1 MRSTAAY
8 TTRSRT
14 PGGLALLLTLL
25 FFLAGCRPIPDPAAM
40 AAPQPTEAQQ
50 AEEPTAEP
58 PTVQESRAARLLRED
73 APELLWRYQPEQ
85 PEVAPKGYPPLLARA
100 LIGGTVY
107 VGAMDGYIHALHA
120 DSGERLWS
128 YQAGGNV
135 GADPVQV
142 GGSVFFGSE
151 DGNLYALDSASGEL
165 LWRHETDDPIVNVV
179 AEEGLL
185 YVDTS
190 FNHIYALN
198 PVSREEIW
206 HFWSDTAG
214 YLPLR
219 TVAEGVV
226 YAGLSDNLFAL
237 DAASGE
243 PLWQFPPLYF
253 YPALE
258 VDGGVVYFT
267 GIREYT
273 RSYVYALDAGS
284 GQQLWRIEIKNLVIA
299 PPVVADGVV
308 YLASNGTDWS
318 AYDSIFY
325 ALDSKTGEELWRYE
339 SGTKNNSSPLVVED
353 VLYGGADGGHQYAL
367 DAKTGEE
374 LWRFQERQTE
384 FFLDGFIAIP
394 AAAVIDGVAYF
405 GKGSDFILAWIVAPE
420 RSFGATSRRA
430 AS

>member
-1 MRSTAAY
+1 
-8 TTRSRT
+8 
-14 PGGLALLLTLL
+14 
-25 FFLAGCRPIPDPAAM
+25 M
-40 AAPQPTEAQQ
+40 AAPRPTEAPQ

-107 VGAMDGYIHALHA
+107 VGAMDGYIHTLHA
-120 DSGERLWS
+120 DRGERLWS

-135 GADPVQV
+135 GADPVQA

-185 YVDTS
+185 YIETS

-206 HFWSDTAG
+206 HFGSDTG

-219 TVAEGVV
+219 TVAE
-226 YAGLSDNLFAL
+226 
-237 DAASGE
+237 
-243 PLWQFPPLYF
+243 
-253 YPALE
+253 
-258 VDGGVVYFT
+258 GVVYFT

-308 YLASNGTDWS
+308 YLTSNGTDWS

-339 SGTKNNSSPLVVED
+339 SGTKNNSIPLVV
-353 VLYGGADGGHQYAL
+353 
-367 DAKTGEE
+367 
-374 LWRFQERQTE
+374 
-384 FFLDGFIAIP
+384 
-394 AAAVIDGVAYF
+394 
-405 GKGSDFILAWIVAPE
+405 
-420 RSFGATSRRA
+420 
-430 AS
+430 